1 MDELDWDPLEE
12 LHLAAERKAHDIRER
27 LAAAT
32 TPAAEREVYESVTS
46 SLPPTLCKDAA
57 GWVRDTA
64 AAFSIHAESAAPP
77 SFALLD
83 AFRLD
88 EPRQRWAIARFH
100 LYLARAFKP
109 VCDPKVCPVMA
120 TDRLRD
126 EYIPSKL
133 FLPPPDVRLVW
144 RALTIRTRLLHTF
157 VDGGSRVGRLFSY
170 FMRGQEPV
178 GDDANTRERVDR
190 AQEQW
195 QELTNEPW
203 DILSSSIVPPTPLDE
218 SGTAELG
225 YECGVLPAHLRTDLA
240 WLKKLVRRFGREA
253 LQEAFTEERL
263 PAYRKWLVDTNVA
276 AHKDMRMSA
285 TKGERQAVEID
296 DDFSIR
302 VCTLAWG
309 ITCAPPIDVD
319 VLWHT
324 HLLYG
329 QKYIEWCKDT
339 FAQLLHHRPKM
350 DGIDDLSRYFAYT
363 DAHGVTWQ
371 AADVPDLL
379 ANSVSTLLLCMRV
392 HDELEL
398 PTELRLLLALTILG
412 DARWWEQEMVSGMS
426 VPYRKWCYETEE
438 DVFATF
444 CGLASSESVDE

>member
-276 AHKDMRMSA
+276 AHKALWEMEHTGD
-285 TKGERQAVEID
+285 ERREAEE
-296 DDFSIR
+296 DFSVR
-302 VCTLAWG
+302 VWTLTCG
-309 ITCAPPIDVD
+309 IMRAPPIDVD

-350 DGIDDLSRYFAYT
+350 DGIDGARRYLLYT
-363 DAHGVTWQ
+363 EAHGGRWQ
-371 AADVPDLL
+371 AAHVPDLL
-379 ANSVSTLLLCMRV
+379 GECVGELLLCMQEQ
-392 HDELEL
+392 DL
-398 PTELRLLLALTILG
+398 PGLPAELRLLVALSALNDIY
-412 DARWWEQEMVSGMS
+412 WWE
-426 VPYRKWCYETEE
+426 P
-438 DVFATF
+438 
-444 CGLASSESVDE
+444 

>member
-109 VCDPKVCPVMA
+109 VCDRAMRTMDFKFMYPG
-120 TDRLRD
+120 LRD
-126 EYIPSKL
+126 TLWGHKL

-144 RALTIRTRLLHTF
+144 RSFTIRTRALSSFNEPRDRIYSNT
-157 VDGGSRVGRLFSY
+157 GRLFSY

-203 DILSSSIVPPTPLDE
+203 DILSSSI
-218 SGTAELG
+218 A
-225 YECGVLPAHLRTDLA
+225 RTC
-240 WLKKLVRRFGREA
+240 
-253 LQEAFTEERL
+253 
-263 PAYRKWLVDTNVA
+263 TN
-276 AHKDMRMSA
+276 
-285 TKGERQAVEID
+285 
-296 DDFSIR
+296 
-302 VCTLAWG
+302 
-309 ITCAPPIDVD
+309 P
-319 VLWHT
+319 
-324 HLLYG
+324 
-329 QKYIEWCKDT
+329 
-339 FAQLLHHRPKM
+339 
-350 DGIDDLSRYFAYT
+350 
-363 DAHGVTWQ
+363 
-371 AADVPDLL
+371 
-379 ANSVSTLLLCMRV
+379 
-392 HDELEL
+392 
-398 PTELRLLLALTILG
+398 
-412 DARWWEQEMVSGMS
+412 
-426 VPYRKWCYETEE
+426 
-438 DVFATF
+438 
-444 CGLASSESVDE
+444 